1 MTFKA
6 YHIANKLLFEEY
18 SIIEDIWV
26 KIKDNIHETFKLI
39 LEAISWPK
47 RYEII
52 HAYMNSNEYIGKWLI
67 WLYYNRKR
75 KE

>member
-52 HAYMNSNEYIGKWLI
+52 HEYMNSNEYIDKGLI
-67 WLYYNRKR
+67 WLHYNRKR